1 MYREAGDVQSQLL
14 FADDNDKYTKFRKS
28 RRPTGSIIMYL
39 VVLSIVIFIFFIRMF
54 ITQTH
59 FYSDQDQLASST
71 GLSVDPPYNKFRKPL
86 RHQPTEDVCITDMS
100 FHAELLEN
108 EIKRSQYLYANDN
121 YRYHSEENERR
132 HSQLSKDDER
142 VDQKHVEEETAYAP
156 RQESHDQQIHSNREE
171 VNHNS
176 QSGSDHSLIDH
187 AVHHEHAEEESL
199 YTPQQQSHD
208 QQIHS
213 NREEINHNS
222 QSGSDH
228 SLIDHAVHN
237 GHTEEESLYTPLQ
250 ESYDQQIHSNREEI
264 NHNSKSGSDH
274 SLIDHTVTQT
284 HL

>member
-1 MYREAGDVQSQLL
+1 MYREAQDVQSQLL
-14 FADDNDKYTKFRKS
+14 FADDNDKYTKFSKN
-28 RRPTGSIIMYL
+28 RRPTGSIIIYL
-39 VVLSIVIFIFFIRMF
+39 VVLSIVIFIFFIRTF

-59 FYSDQDQLASST
+59 FYSGQDQLASST

-108 EIKRSQYLYANDN
+108 EIKRSQHLYAEDK

-132 HSQLSKDDER
+132 HSLLSTDDER
-142 VDQKHVEEETAYAP
+142 VYKKHVEEKTAYAP
-156 RQESHDQQIHSNREE
+156 RQ
-171 VNHNS
+171 
-176 QSGSDHSLIDH
+176 QS
-187 AVHHEHAEEESL
+187 
-199 YTPQQQSHD
+199 YD

-228 SLIDHAVHN
+228 SLIDH
-237 GHTEEESLYTPLQ
+237 
-250 ESYDQQIHSNREEI
+250 
-264 NHNSKSGSDH
+264 
-274 SLIDHTVTQT
+274 TVTQT